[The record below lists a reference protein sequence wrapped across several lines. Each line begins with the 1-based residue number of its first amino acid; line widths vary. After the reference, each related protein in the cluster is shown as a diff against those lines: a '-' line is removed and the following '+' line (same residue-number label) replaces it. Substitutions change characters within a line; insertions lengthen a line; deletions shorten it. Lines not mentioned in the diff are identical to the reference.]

1 MDESTLQRLLNGMKD
16 ELIKN
21 INTTKDELRKEIQTS
36 KDDLRNKRDVS
47 RTANDLISEFKVPE
61 K

>member
-1 MDESTLQRLLNGMKD
+1 MLARIVNTFREDSFHKLLKG
-16 ELIKN
+16 
-21 INTTKDELRKEIQTS
+21 LRGRNEE
-36 KDDLRNKRDVS
+36 DDMRNKRDVS